1 MPAIDPRVGAWV
13 NFIVLVLSAIGAG
26 TVVLAGL
33 SDATNGIIKT
43 WALNGVVI
51 LSAANVVFHLYDA
64 PQSGPAGLKRMTA
77 PPQS

>member
-1 MPAIDPRVGAWV
+1 MTIDPRIGAWF
-13 NFIVLVLSAIGAG
+13 NFAVLILSAVGAG

-33 SDATNGIIKT
+33 PDATTALIKT

-64 PQSGPAGLKRMTA
+64 PQSGPSGLKRMTA
-77 PPQS
+77 PPQ